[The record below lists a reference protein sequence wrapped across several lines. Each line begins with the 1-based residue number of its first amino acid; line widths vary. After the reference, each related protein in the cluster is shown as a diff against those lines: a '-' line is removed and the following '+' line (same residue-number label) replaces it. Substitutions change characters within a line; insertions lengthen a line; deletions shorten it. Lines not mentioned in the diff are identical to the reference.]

1 MSRLSLNSCT
11 ALPTQSLLTRQARL
25 LTTDASNRTELK
37 IDLYI
42 QVLSNPELRARYD
55 QHGEDGLDVNFMD
68 GAEFFTMLFGCDRFE
83 HLVGELMLATL
94 ARVGDKASPAQ
105 LEKVR
110 VSLPLSMPPIS
121 LLASPEIIDR
131 WVTSG

>member
-1 MSRLSLNSCT
+1 M
-11 ALPTQSLLTRQARL
+11 
-25 LTTDASNRTELK
+25 
-37 IDLYI
+37 

-94 ARVGDKASPAQ
+94 ARVGDKATPAQ

-110 VSLPLSMPPIS
+110 VSTFFLQYHVYHDKTILCPYLRCFESSCQPS
-121 LLASPEIIDR
+121 
-131 WVTSG
+131 W

>member
-1 MSRLSLNSCT
+1 M
-11 ALPTQSLLTRQARL
+11 
-25 LTTDASNRTELK
+25 
-37 IDLYI
+37 
-42 QVLSNPELRARYD
+42 LSNPELRARYD

-94 ARVGDKASPAQ
+94 ARVGDKATPAQ

-110 VSLPLSMPPIS
+110 VRSPQPIASSSLHGMNLN
-121 LLASPEIIDR
+121 
-131 WVTSG
+131 VV

>member
-1 MSRLSLNSCT
+1 
-11 ALPTQSLLTRQARL
+11 
-25 LTTDASNRTELK
+25 
-37 IDLYI
+37 
-42 QVLSNPELRARYD
+42 
-55 QHGEDGLDVNFMD
+55 MD

-110 VSLPLSMPPIS
+110 VRPIHASMLSNYCSL
-121 LLASPEIIDR
+121 
-131 WVTSG
+131 